1 MEVIPHI
8 LSLIWNLSDKI
19 PLVPMFIDAGWASE
33 IIKWLE
39 KISFKN
45 YIEEICKPIM
55 NIVYNLSRHK
65 KGLKA
70 LRRSETFKT
79 LMKHK
84 SDVTSTSDDD
94 LIETFSMLL
103 IALLNSD
110 EEQKEIEDL
119 ILKISEDL
127 LVDSKQAYKKKDW
140 RDDSC
145 HLSEYLYPLQRAFS
159 NTSIVRYILGSS
171 PDVKEIEIKFFVD
184 SLCSSYGLLFNQDLD
199 DLDKLVVKSLMNI
212 ILCISNYEE
221 YRSVL
226 CSYDFFYI
234 LIETLAK
241 QSGRDVAKRIWCNL
255 QIYKN
260 SKSSSDRLEKENP
273 SMIYVS
279 YNWTDNKF
287 CEKFVDKLKEQTN
300 IPIWVDYEKADELQD
315 VWECLEPAI
324 HAATIVIILASI
336 AYSQSKSN
344 YQELNYIKSWEKS
357 KSIIIV
363 ETVPNFQFNRE
374 WMHSLLTGKENIPY
388 NISTDELVKT
398 VANHSALSRKKNHSS
413 PPSTVDGNTP
423 SRMCTVM

>member
-1 MEVIPHI
+1 
-8 LSLIWNLSDKI
+8 
-19 PLVPMFIDAGWASE
+19 
-33 IIKWLE
+33 
-39 KISFKN
+39 
-45 YIEEICKPIM
+45 
-55 NIVYNLSRHK
+55 
-65 KGLKA
+65 
-70 LRRSETFKT
+70 
-79 LMKHK
+79 
-84 SDVTSTSDDD
+84 
-94 LIETFSMLL
+94 
-103 IALLNSD
+103 
-110 EEQKEIEDL
+110 
-119 ILKISEDL
+119 
-127 LVDSKQAYKKKDW
+127 
-140 RDDSC
+140 
-145 HLSEYLYPLQRAFS
+145 
-159 NTSIVRYILGSS
+159 
-171 PDVKEIEIKFFVD
+171 
-184 SLCSSYGLLFNQDLD
+184 
-199 DLDKLVVKSLMNI
+199 MNI